1 MALGTSSIDPLPPLS
16 VIFGKSPAMRGI
28 REQLEKIS
36 AANLPV
42 LIHGESGTGKDVLAR
57 LFHKLSP
64 WASGPF
70 VKINCPAIPASLMES
85 ELFGYERGA
94 FTGANTSKPGRVE
107 LAHRGTLFLDE
118 ISELDLGLQSKLLQL
133 LQDGQFCRIGAHED
147 KKVEV
152 RVVCATN
159 RKLEQE
165 IEAGNFRSDLFYRIN
180 VLNVHVCPLRE
191 RPEDVPALVDYFI
204 EVYNDKYNM
213 RARPLSAE
221 VMRKLQAYSWP
232 GNIRELE
239 NIIKRYIIFG
249 MESVFAGLPERQESV
264 VNPAG
269 GFLIPAEIAEGTA
282 VSLKKLTKQLVVE
295 LEKQIIF
302 KSLQA
307 HDWNRKKTA
316 QALRISYRALLYKI
330 RDTGLSSRKTLVA
343 SAPPSSETAEVKE
356 DGEARAVGMHE

>member
-191 RPEDVPALVDYFI
+191 RPEDIPILVDHFI

-330 RDTGLSSRKTLVA
+330 RDTGLSSRKTA
-343 SAPPSSETAEVKE
+343 APAPSAAGEAAEIE
-356 DGEARAVGMHE
+356 GDGEARAVGMHE

>member
-1 MALGTSSIDPLPPLS
+1 MALGTSSIDPLPPLN
-16 VIFGKSPAMRGI
+16 VIFGKSASMRGI
-28 REQLEKIS
+28 REQLERIS

-94 FTGANTSKPGRVE
+94 FTGANTAKPGRVE
-107 LAHRGTLFLDE
+107 MAHRGTLFLDE

-165 IEAGNFRSDLFYRIN
+165 TSGLICSTASTCSMCTWRLCASVPRTSPSWWTISSRSTTTN
-180 VLNVHVCPLRE
+180 TTC
-191 RPEDVPALVDYFI
+191 A
-204 EVYNDKYNM
+204 
-213 RARPLSAE
+213 RARS
-221 VMRKLQAYSWP
+221 
-232 GNIRELE
+232 
-239 NIIKRYIIFG
+239 
-249 MESVFAGLPERQESV
+249 
-264 VNPAG
+264 
-269 GFLIPAEIAEGTA
+269 
-282 VSLKKLTKQLVVE
+282 
-295 LEKQIIF
+295 
-302 KSLQA
+302 
-307 HDWNRKKTA
+307 
-316 QALRISYRALLYKI
+316 ALR
-330 RDTGLSSRKTLVA
+330 
-343 SAPPSSETAEVKE
+343 
-356 DGEARAVGMHE
+356 